1 MPQYFFDYRDGNRV
15 YIDDEGAELA
25 SLKDARTEALRA
37 IGGIA
42 KGKMPDGD
50 SRDFQIS
57 VRENGGP
64 ILMVVS
70 LALRVENK

>member
-1 MPQYFFDYRDGNRV
+1 
-15 YIDDEGAELA
+15 
-25 SLKDARTEALRA
+25 
-37 IGGIA
+37 
-42 KGKMPDGD
+42 MPDGD